1 MNKSAHTLVLS
12 KWFSIDRALFG
23 NNSPKSVMSES
34 DFHGYITAK
43 GAMLSCI
50 YEIYNK
56 LGFKPNVTFANLTQ
70 LREFGL
76 DLGLLANKRAK
87 EIMITENVSK
97 KISKEIRSAALTEN
111 FNSADAQS
119 FLVDQKIKNI
129 SLDVLMLEDALKFTG
144 KKNKLNEWGGNVL
157 LDAYKT
163 LRTALVKYAY

>member
-1 MNKSAHTLVLS
+1 MKRRSPIRVCDGTHNKQTASCV
-12 KWFSIDRALFG
+12 
-23 NNSPKSVMSES
+23 EQ
-34 DFHGYITAK
+34 ITADYQ
-43 GAMLSCI
+43 GRPTSALLI

-76 DLGLLANKRAK
+76 DLGSFANKRAK